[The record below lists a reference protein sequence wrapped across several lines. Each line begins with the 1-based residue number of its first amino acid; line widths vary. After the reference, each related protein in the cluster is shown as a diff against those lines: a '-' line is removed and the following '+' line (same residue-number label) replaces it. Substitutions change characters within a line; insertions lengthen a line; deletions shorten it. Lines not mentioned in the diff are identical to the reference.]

1 MKKHIK
7 LTKTY
12 MKPYKRDQRKSFTQ
26 KKCRSLKVMREKRGV
41 L

>member
-12 MKPYKRDQRKSFTQ
+12 MKPYKKDQRKSFTQ
-26 KKCRSLKVMREKRGV
+26 KKYKSLKVMLEKRGV